1 MSSELAD
8 WKRALVPC
16 RLPAIAAL
24 VLAGVAIY
32 CFNAAKDV
40 RLPYDPAKLN
50 TISLRVDKVASCDT
64 RAKIRGRWEHYG
76 ALCVYSGNYPYMVFK
91 FYEATYRV
99 PYTEG
104 EQVEFAVQE
113 NDAQLAD
120 STIALQ
126 YNMAI
131 PVRVYGVRKNG
142 ETLVDAKLVH
152 DANYARKMKFNMN
165 GWIALILAAGAAVIT
180 FKRARKILN
189 ESMW

>member
-8 WKRALVPC
+8 WKRALLPC
-16 RLPAIAAL
+16 RIPAIAAL
-24 VLAGVAIY
+24 VLAGIAIY

-64 RAKIRGRWEHYG
+64 KAKIRGRWESYG

-91 FYEATYRV
+91 FFEATYRV

-104 EQVEFAVQE
+104 ERVEFTVVE
-113 NDAQLAD
+113 NDAQLTD

-142 ETLVDAKLVH
+142 ETLVDAKLAH
-152 DANYARKMKFNMN
+152 DASYARKMKFNMN

-189 ESMW
+189 EGMW

>member
-1 MSSELAD
+1 
-8 WKRALVPC
+8 
-16 RLPAIAAL
+16 
-24 VLAGVAIY
+24 
-32 CFNAAKDV
+32 
-40 RLPYDPAKLN
+40 
-50 TISLRVDKVASCDT
+50 VDKVASCDT
-64 RAKIRGRWEHYG
+64 KAKIRGRWESYG

-91 FYEATYRV
+91 FFEATYKV

-104 EQVEFAVQE
+104 EHVQFMVLE
-113 NDAQLAD
+113 DDAQLTD

-165 GWIALILAAGAAVIT
+165 GWIALILAVGAAVIT

-189 ESMW
+189 EGMW